1 MQAVADKFHEEY
13 PNIKVEVMAIPNEE
27 YVTKLNTM
35 ATAGELPD
43 CGIMNESGVL
53 DFASDGLLYD
63 ISAMYE
69 GADSMPLDS
78 ITFKSEG
85 TLPVELERIFGITEG
100 ILRSIVIR
108 HEDKKASKKAEKA
121 EA

>member
-13 PNIKVEVMAIPNEE
+13 PNIKVEVMAIPQRRV

-69 GADSMPLDS
+69 GRRLHAP
-78 ITFKSEG
+78 
-85 TLPVELERIFGITEG
+85 
-100 ILRSIVIR
+100 
-108 HEDKKASKKAEKA
+108 
-121 EA
+121 